1 MKKVID
7 KDTIPSEGVVKAAY
21 DRMATDRQW
30 YLTEAKESA
39 KLTIPSIMASDQD
52 ASNIVGQGSSPE
64 DLAKPWQS
72 IGAKGVR
79 NLSSKLGLT
88 LFPPTGSFMRY
99 QLHPQFKA
107 ALLEEG
113 QEAAR
118 TEIEQQLAIR
128 EQVIMDDIEANNVR
142 TKADQVLRQLI
153 VTGNCLVYLPPKGGM
168 RVFPLNNYVVRRD
181 FTGNLVE
188 CIYLE
193 MLDKATL
200 PENIRNTLIEHGH
213 EEKNGDLVV
222 GNVKKDQAVAV
233 YTRLLLKKNK
243 FMISQEVNGFPV
255 DLAGKTSIKKE
266 KMPFLALR
274 FVTIDGEDYGRGY
287 IEEYRGDL
295 RSLEELRKA
304 IVIGSLNA
312 AKLTPMIAPGSVVTP
327 KKLMEAANGEAIFG
341 RPEDVT
347 MLQQNKH
354 ADMSVA
360 MQTSNQLANDLAA
373 AFLLN
378 SSFQRNA
385 ERVTAE
391 EIRRMAEE
399 LEDALGG
406 IYSVL
411 SQELQ
416 LPLAMRTEDRLI
428 KDGSLVELEPK
439 DAVKPIVVT
448 GLAAIGR
455 GHEFNRNR
463 EFYAFLA
470 AEIAP
475 LIPDI
480 GNYLVA
486 REAID
491 RAAIGLGVPT
501 EGAVKTEEQMAEEQ
515 KQAQQQAQQQQLIEI
530 AGPELAKAG
539 AAEMTGAS
547 AGQQAAA
554 QGGETQ

>member
-1 MKKVID
+1 ME
-7 KDTIPSEGVVKAAY
+7 EGKAKTEGTVKGAY

-30 YLTEAKESA
+30 YLTEAKKSA
-39 KLTIPSIMASDQD
+39 ELTIPSIMASDQD
-52 ASNIVGQGSSPE
+52 ASHLVSNGPE

-72 IGAKGVR
+72 VGAKGVR

-99 QLHPQFKA
+99 QLHPQFKQE
-107 ALLEEG
+107 LEEEG
-113 QEAAR
+113 KEEQR
-118 TEIEQQLAIR
+118 TQIEKLLAVR
-128 EQVIMDDIEANNVR
+128 EQVIMDAVEAAKVR
-142 TKADQVLRQLI
+142 TKTDQVLRHLI
-153 VTGNCLVYLPPKGGM
+153 VCGNCLVYLPPSGGM

-181 FTGNLVE
+181 FTGTVVE

-193 MLDKATL
+193 LLDKATL
-200 PENIRNTLIEHGH
+200 PDNIRDTLIEAGH
-213 EEKNGDLVV
+213 EAKDGELVITDEKKN
-222 GNVKKDQAVAV
+222 KAVAV
-233 YTRLLLKKNK
+233 YTRLLLRGK
-243 FMISQEVNGFPV
+243 FFRITQEADGHMV
-255 DLAGKTSIKKE
+255 DLAGQDKIKQE

-287 IEEYRGDL
+287 VEEYRGDL

-312 AKLTPMIAPGSVVTP
+312 AKLTPLITPGSIVTP

-354 ADMSVA
+354 ADMAVA
-360 MQTSNQLANDLAA
+360 DRTSGEIKSDLAS

-378 SSFQRNA
+378 SSFQRQA

-406 IYSVL
+406 IYSTL

-428 KDGSLVELEPK
+428 KEGSLQPLEPK

-463 EFYAFLA
+463 EFFAFIQG
-470 AEIAP
+470 EVMP

-480 GNYLVA
+480 GSYLVA
-486 REAID
+486 RDILD

-501 EGAVKTEEQMAEEQ
+501 DGLVKTAEVMAEEA
-515 KQAQQQAQQQQLIEI
+515 KQAQQQQQMQMMAEI

-539 AAEMTGAS
+539 AAELIGTSG
-547 AGQQAAA
+547 GVQQAV
-554 QGGETQ
+554 QQQPQQ

>member
-1 MKKVID
+1 MEEGKTKV
-7 KDTIPSEGVVKAAY
+7 EGVVKAAY
-21 DRMATDRQW
+21 DRLATDRQW
-30 YLTEAKESA
+30 YLTEGKKSA
-39 KLTIPSIMASDQD
+39 ELTIPSILASDQD
-52 ASNIVGQGSSPE
+52 ASQIVSRGAPE
-64 DLAKPWQS
+64 DLNVPWQS

-79 NLSSKLGLT
+79 NLASKLGLT

-99 QLHPQFKA
+99 QLHPQFKQE
-107 ALLEEG
+107 LEKEG
-113 QEAAR
+113 NEVQRTDIEKQLAVREQAIMDAVEAA
-118 TEIEQQLAIR
+118 
-128 EQVIMDDIEANNVR
+128 NVR
-142 TKADQVLRQLI
+142 TKADQVLRLLI
-153 VTGNCLVYLPPKGGM
+153 VTGNALVYLPPSGGM

-193 MLDKATL
+193 LLDKATL
-200 PENIRNTLIEHGH
+200 PDNLKKTLIDAGA
-213 EEKNGDLVV
+213 EEMDGELVIKDEKKNL
-222 GNVKKDQAVAV
+222 ACSV
-233 YTRLLLKKNK
+233 YTRLQLSGKHFKVT
-243 FMISQEVNGFPV
+243 QEIDGNTV
-255 DLAGKTSIKKE
+255 DLEGKDKIKTE

-287 IEEYRGDL
+287 VEEYRGDL

-327 KKLMEAANGEAIFG
+327 KKLMESQNGEAIFG
-341 RPEDVT
+341 RPDDVT
-347 MLQQNKH
+347 MLQQGKH
-354 ADMSVA
+354 ADMAVA
-360 MQTSNQLANDLAA
+360 DRTSGEIKGDLSA

-378 SSFQRNA
+378 SSFQRQA

-416 LPLAMRTEDRLI
+416 LPIAMRTEDRLV
-428 KDGSLVELEPK
+428 KEGSLQPLEPA

-463 EFYAFLA
+463 EFFAFLVSEVMPLKP
-470 AEIAP
+470 EI
-475 LIPDI
+475 
-480 GNYLVA
+480 GTYLVD
-486 REAID
+486 RDILD

-501 EGAVKTEEQMAEEQ
+501 DGLVKSAEVMAQEAQ
-515 KQAQQQAQQQQLIEI
+515 QAQQQAQQQQMLEL

-539 AAEMTGAS
+539 AAELTAS
-547 AGQQAAA
+547 GTAGMQEAA
-554 QGGETQ
+554 QGGDSQ

>member
-1 MKKVID
+1 MV
-7 KDTIPSEGVVKAAY
+7 EGQASKEGEIKGAY

-30 YLTEAKESA
+30 YLTEGMKSA
-39 KLTIPSIMASDQD
+39 KLTIPSIMATDQD
-52 ASNIVGQGSSPE
+52 ASHIVRNATPE
-64 DLAKPWQS
+64 DLNKPWQS

-99 QLHPQFKA
+99 QLHPQFK
-107 ALLEEG
+107 LVLEQEG
-113 QEAAR
+113 REEQR
-118 TEIEQQLAIR
+118 TDIERQLAVR
-128 EQVIMDDIEANNVR
+128 EQVVMDDVENNNVR
-142 TKADQVLRQLI
+142 TKADQMLRHLI
-153 VTGNCLVYLPPKGGM
+153 VVGNCLVYLAPEGGI

-200 PENIRNTLIEHGH
+200 PDNIRDTLIENGH
-213 EEKNGDLVV
+213 EEEDGELVLKDA
-222 GNVKKDQAVAV
+222 KKDKAVAV
-233 YTRLLLKKNK
+233 YTRLLLRGKH
-243 FMISQEVNGFPV
+243 FHVTQEANGYMV
-255 DLAGKTSIKKE
+255 DLDGKTKIKKE

-287 IEEYRGDL
+287 VEEYRGDL
-295 RSLEELRKA
+295 KSLEELRKA

-312 AKLTPMIAPGSVVTP
+312 AKLTPLINPGAIVTP
-327 KKLMEAANGEAIFG
+327 KKLMEAANGQAIFG
-341 RPEDVT
+341 RPDDVT

-354 ADMSVA
+354 ADMAVA
-360 MQTSNQLANDLAA
+360 DRTSGEIKSDLAS

-378 SSFQRNA
+378 SSFQRQA

-406 IYSVL
+406 IYSTL

-416 LPLAMRTEDRLI
+416 LPLAQRTEDRLV
-428 KDGSLVELEPK
+428 KEGSLKPLEPK

-463 EFYAFLA
+463 EFFAYVRDELL
-470 AEIAP
+470 P

-480 GNYLVA
+480 GRYMIA
-486 REAID
+486 RDALD
-491 RAAIGLGVPT
+491 RGGIGLGVPID
-501 EGAVKTEEQMAEEQ
+501 GLVKTEETIAQEDA
-515 KQAQQQAQQQQLIEI
+515 QARQDAQRQQLMEI
-530 AGPELAKAG
+530 AGPPIAD
-539 AAEMTGAS
+539 
-547 AGQQAAA
+547 AAA
-554 QGGETQ
+554 KELEGGGTPELPSPAEGGG